1 MSIGAMVFFIIAMT
15 ISVTCAVQEMAE
27 LNAKNKK

>member
-15 ISVTCAVQEMAE
+15 ISVTCAVQEMID
-27 LNAKNKK
+27 LKAKNDK